1 MAELERVQRMASTIA
16 TIQARWGDRALVPA
30 REAPRQGILPSGI
43 AELDAILGEGED
55 KPLRRKGGHDEA
67 MGGFPKGHLTELIGC
82 GTAGHL
88 IAAAGALAQA
98 QRQRLH
104 AVYVDVGAQA
114 DVAALA
120 HHGVTLEGL
129 AILRAEDLPQGLAM
143 TGDLLRA
150 GFGGVAV
157 FDRVHDVA
165 TLGNAEYL
173 ASLQQALRDWAP
185 LLGRSA
191 ATLLVLTDTALPGQ
205 YAEGL
210 PLPFVA
216 DLRLLF
222 ERQRWLL
229 QHRQIVG
236 YVTRVT
242 VIKSR
247 SGAMGGRTNLTIKIA

>member
-1 MAELERVQRMASTIA
+1 
-16 TIQARWGDRALVPA
+16 
-30 REAPRQGILPSGI
+30 
-43 AELDAILGEGED
+43 
-55 KPLRRKGGHDEA
+55 
-67 MGGFPKGHLTELIGC
+67 
-82 GTAGHL
+82 
-88 IAAAGALAQA
+88 
-98 QRQRLH
+98 
-104 AVYVDVGAQA
+104 
-114 DVAALA
+114 
-120 HHGVTLEGL
+120 
-129 AILRAEDLPQGLAM
+129 M

-165 TLGNAEYL
+165 TLGNTEHL

-210 PLPFVA
+210 PLPFAA

-247 SGAMGGRTNLTIKIA
+247 SGAMGGRTNLTIQIT